1 MNVLIGLILMIF
13 FSANIASTTTS
24 ITNSNSN
31 ADINTEV
38 QHLSQKAPQL
48 DTKVLKLALTAY
60 QKAKL
65 SGLIKKPILT
75 VIDYS
80 KPSSEQRL
88 WVFDVNREKLLFNTH
103 VAHGK
108 NSGGKTPNYFSNQL
122 SSKKSSLGTY
132 ITQDTYIGANGYSLN
147 LKGLEKGINDNAYIR
162 RVVVHGAQYVEP
174 SFIKNVGHAGRS
186 WGCLAVAKTLSKPFI
201 NLIKGGSVIFAYYP
215 DKQYISHSHYL

>member
-1 MNVLIGLILMIF
+1 MNFLIGLVLMIF
-13 FSANIASTTTS
+13 FSVNLASNTASIANTS
-24 ITNSNSN
+24 PN

-38 QHLSQKAPQL
+38 QLLSQKAPQL
-48 DTKVLKLALTAY
+48 DRKVLKLALVAN
-60 QKAKL
+60 QKAHL
-65 SGLIKKPILT
+65 AGIAKKPILT

-80 KPSSEQRL
+80 KPSSDQRL

-108 NSGGKTPNYFSNQL
+108 NSGGVTPNHFSNQL
-122 SSKKSSLGTY
+122 SSKESSLGTY
-132 ITQDTYIGANGYSLN
+132 VTQDTYMGSNGYSLN
-147 LKGLEKGINDNAYIR
+147 LKGLEKGINDNAYVR

-174 SFIKNVGHAGRS
+174 GFIKSVGHAGRS